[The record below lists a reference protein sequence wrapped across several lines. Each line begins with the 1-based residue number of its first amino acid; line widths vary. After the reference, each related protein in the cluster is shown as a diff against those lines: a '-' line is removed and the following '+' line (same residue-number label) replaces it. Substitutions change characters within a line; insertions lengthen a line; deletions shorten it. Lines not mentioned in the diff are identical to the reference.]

1 MDQWGMARAAA
12 QPTQQQQQQQVQ
24 HQQAAHVPQ
33 QGVASQYSY
42 SASSYSGQQVVA
54 TASAASAAYGQ
65 SQTYAQ
71 QGYTQQAY
79 QQPTATSAQ
88 VGYANTATYGAPA
101 ATALQSAQQQQV
113 AWSQQAAAQG
123 AQQADAQQGVYGRTS
138 AGVTSVPS
146 SGGSANAANQYGGQY
161 GAVYAGQQGASQQV
175 LGTSGRS
182 TEDYQPQSVG
192 NRGSTAY
199 GAPQDSRATIG
210 SGASYVV
217 GSAPSVNASGVYGV
231 TDNSK
236 YAEVSKYGEAPK
248 YSDIAKYGDNAKY
261 VGSTSTAGYAGKAS
275 EYGGATSPTGYNQ
288 KTTSDQFAASYNM
301 KAADYGMAERGHFG
315 QAQNAYGQA
324 GTRVDAVRGYQD
336 AHAVT
341 ASSIQQRQSQLLL
354 QQQALQA
361 QQLQATM
368 ANRGDATS
376 PLEGATRAQGDYLG
390 RGTAV
395 RTGGVQDYGGN
406 ARGMLG
412 GNYGANRAEAELV
425 AQYGGAGGRSV
436 AADPRISAGGGAGY
450 GSNQQASVYGGMS
463 GGRGPGGGQMYG
475 GHSAPAIG
483 YGGVQLPP
491 GRDYSAGR
499 GTGGGGF
506 PVQREGSY
514 GGGRSER
521 PSIGSSRNDD
531 RRDPRP
537 PFRSGGGDRRYEDVN
552 RRNSRD
558 NMPRDSISRD
568 SNSRDR
574 GRSTNRMQVSG
585 GRGPP
590 GGGGLYDRE
599 DRERGRDRD
608 RDRRDDDRKRDR
620 SPGLRASYDRKMSPA
635 GDRDDRSRKESPRRD
650 TSYNRHASP
659 SKEKRREYVC
669 KIEPYS
675 LVDLERDYSSVS
687 KRYSKLYVVPDF
699 SKVVACWVNRDVEL
713 PINKPISFEHDAVD
727 IEDEGESNKEAPPNI
742 FDKAIPSS
750 ASAITPS
757 IPTSSKP
764 ALQTTVW
771 NAKVMLMSGLNYE
784 AYAEFLS
791 DKSTDDKPAHVHN
804 LLKFVAL
811 RKDRSAIM
819 AAGGRWDEELDGGD
833 PTNGDSA
840 LIKAAI
846 RCTRDSTQ
854 LDLSGCKS
862 WSRIVEVHYERLGE
876 DGLPSHKEITVMFL
890 PTISDCVPSI
900 EAWQA
905 QWKARQQAKIESESS
920 AKKIKDASEKKM
932 PKEGNSNGVKSG
944 KEALGVTEDVS
955 ISEGKTDNGD
965 KSDEIQAKAEN
976 EPAKVVSEETKEVL
990 IAPEEIPVPGLVLTT
1005 RRSKSSKMRS
1015 MTISLDGLLDY
1026 DEEDREECTFELSLF
1041 AEALQE
1047 LLQHKMGSRILSN
1060 LEAIR
1065 EGCVDRRK
1073 EEKKRKVENEKEV
1086 EVEGSSSQRKRS
1098 KFSDKPDVVEVKAEV
1113 DVNFNPDVK
1122 MDVEPLKVTE
1132 KVEENGTGG
1141 LEMENIEVKVESDA
1155 VDPQAATLVSAESVV
1170 KTLELNG
1177 TDDVQEV
1184 LKDAEMA
1191 QSAETTERLVEVVQD
1206 EKLEERKVEKK
1217 VVVDQELLL
1226 AYRYFDKNRVGYLKS
1241 DDLRRLLHSLGKFLS
1256 HRNVKDIVA
1265 CAVTESSKS
1274 SRDDRVV
1281 YRTFT
1286 EKEVEVDVESV

>member
-650 TSYNRHASP
+650 TSYKHASP

-1191 QSAETTERLVEVVQD
+1191 QSAETTERLVED

>member
-341 ASSIQQRQSQLLL
+341 ASSIQQR
-354 QQQALQA
+354 QQALQA

>member
-341 ASSIQQRQSQLLL
+341 ASSIQQR